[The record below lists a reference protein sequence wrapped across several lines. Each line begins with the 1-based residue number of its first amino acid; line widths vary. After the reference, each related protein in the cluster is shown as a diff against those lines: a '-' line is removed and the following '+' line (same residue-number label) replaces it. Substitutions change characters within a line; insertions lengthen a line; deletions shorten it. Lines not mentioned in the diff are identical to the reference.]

1 MTKSLKKVRI
11 PKSNW
16 IKDNIFKSR
25 DQIDEFRLKFSLGI
39 KFELSDIYTYIVF
52 LDFGKSGFTLHLKD
66 QVHYVSWRE
75 YDVIIKEFARK

>member
-25 DQIDEFRLKFSLGI
+25 GQIDEFRLKFSLGI

-52 LDFGKSGFTLHLKD
+52 LDFGKSGFTLLLKD

-75 YDVIIKEFARK
+75 YDVIIKEFTRK